1 MTAQTLLTAVAAA
14 REASRVR
21 AKTLKLR
28 ERLGHHDCPLPRDF
42 TSARIAGQSSKEIA
56 MPSEVLERT
65 HTSLKPR
72 VSAEE
77 WEARVNLA
85 ACYRLAAH
93 YRMTDLIYTHISA
106 RVPGPE
112 HHFLIN
118 AFGLLWDE
126 IGASTLVKVTLD
138 GEIVEDPT
146 GNGINRAGYVI
157 HSAVHRA
164 RKDIDCVMHTHTAAG
179 IAVSAQEHGLL
190 PMSQHAM
197 RFTDSIG
204 YHDYEGLALEMDEQA
219 RLVNDLGEHKAMIL
233 RNHGL
238 LTCGSSIAE
247 AFDLMY
253 YLERAC
259 QAQVAATAGGA
270 TIRTPPHEVAQKTA
284 RQFRNLPY
292 KTQKTE
298 WKALLRMLDKTDDS
312 YKR

>member
-1 MTAQTLLTAVAAA
+1 
-14 REASRVR
+14 
-21 AKTLKLR
+21 
-28 ERLGHHDCPLPRDF
+28 
-42 TSARIAGQSSKEIA
+42 
-56 MPSEVLERT
+56 
-65 HTSLKPR
+65 
-72 VSAEE
+72 
-77 WEARVNLA
+77 
-85 ACYRLAAH
+85 
-93 YRMTDLIYTHISA
+93 
-106 RVPGPE
+106 
-112 HHFLIN
+112 
-118 AFGLLWDE
+118 
-126 IGASTLVKVTLD
+126 
-138 GEIVEDPT
+138 
-146 GNGINRAGYVI
+146 
-157 HSAVHRA
+157 
-164 RKDIDCVMHTHTAAG
+164 
-179 IAVSAQEHGLL
+179 
-190 PMSQHAM
+190 MSQHAM

-312 YKR
+312 YTR